1 MKQDRNTEQDIMEA
15 ARKVFQE
22 KGYKEATMR
31 DIASEANI
39 NMAMVHYYFR
49 SKENLFF
56 MILDDAFRLLVE
68 KIVAV
73 LINDELDI
81 FEKIRTIVREY
92 ITFFTEKPY
101 LPQFLMGEV
110 IRNPE
115 WIGKR
120 MVKNMSFLTVF
131 RTFSDQLEKEYEKG
145 TIRQISALSLLL
157 NIISLCVFPAII
169 KPMVYQ
175 VTDCDSSVFDLV
187 IEDRKTEVAD
197 FIIKAIKI

>member
-1 MKQDRNTEQDIMEA
+1 MRQDRNTEQAIIEA
-15 ARKVFQE
+15 ASKIFQE
-22 KGYKEATMR
+22 KGFKETTMR
-31 DIASEANI
+31 DIAAEANI

-56 MILDDAFRLLVE
+56 LVLNEAFSLLLE
-68 KIVAV
+68 KIIEI
-73 LINDELDI
+73 LTNDQLDI

-92 ITFFTEKPY
+92 ITFFIEKPY

-115 WIGKR
+115 RIGKQ
-120 MVKNMSFLTVF
+120 MLKNMSFLNVF

-145 TIRQISALSLLL
+145 TIQHISALSLLL
-157 NIISLCVFPAII
+157 DIISLCVFPAIV
-169 KPMVYQ
+169 KP
-175 VTDCDSSVFDLV
+175 VTSKVSNFDSTVFDYL

-197 FIIKAIKI
+197 FIIRAIKI